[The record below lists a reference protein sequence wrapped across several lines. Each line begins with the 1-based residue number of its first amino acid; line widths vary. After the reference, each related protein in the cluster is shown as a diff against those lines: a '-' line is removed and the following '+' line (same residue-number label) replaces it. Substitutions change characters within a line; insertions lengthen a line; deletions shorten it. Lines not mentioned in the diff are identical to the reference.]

1 MCTYLIWYKFHF
13 YQKSNVA
20 KCISSLSML
29 YFDDNLSTAM
39 AYDIPI
45 FHHFIINIIL
55 PVWPE
60 NLQPTYQKLSFCTH
74 TPQPTWH
81 YSTLSIFL
89 VCCFWP
95 INPLGTSL
103 GYFPFSR
110 FASHPFALVRWYSR
124 MQTRNKK
131 DSQPPL
137 VSFAK
142 SFLYSIKLTLTQIL
156 SCWIHYFTLLK
167 KVEVN
172 SIE

>member
-1 MCTYLIWYKFHF
+1 MCTYHIWQKVHF
-13 YQKSNVA
+13 YKKNKMLQNVFPL
-20 KCISSLSML
+20 KNML
-29 YFDDNLSTAM
+29 YLNDKS
-39 AYDIPI
+39 I
-45 FHHFIINIIL
+45 
-55 PVWPE
+55 
-60 NLQPTYQKLSFCTH
+60 TH

-142 SFLYSIKLTLTQIL
+142 SFLYSIKLTLTQIF
-156 SCWIHYFTLLK
+156 SIWIHYFTLLK
-167 KVEVN
+167 KLEVN
-172 SIE
+172 SIELPIQSYLQLKMSRKICT

>member
-1 MCTYLIWYKFHF
+1 MYVPHLAQGSFFPKNQTL
-13 YQKSNVA
+13 QNVFP
-20 KCISSLSML
+20 LQNML
-29 YFDDNLSTAM
+29 YFNDKS
-39 AYDIPI
+39 I
-45 FHHFIINIIL
+45 
-55 PVWPE
+55 
-60 NLQPTYQKLSFCTH
+60 TH

-142 SFLYSIKLTLTQIL
+142 SFLYSIKLTLTQIFFL
-156 SCWIHYFTLLK
+156 LNPLFYFTKEGAGKFDWIIQQLK
-167 KVEVN
+167 MSRK
-172 SIE
+172 ICT